1 MVKSSL
7 RTRGQSSIPR
17 APGAVAVVILQVR
30 LVPTISSGAWC
41 YLAPGLVAETEGL
54 GLAAGMGN
62 RTRACLT
69 SLGLLWAL
77 SRFYTALF
85 LAHKPMFFI

>member
-1 MVKSSL
+1 MLKSSL
-7 RTRGQSSIPR
+7 RTRGQSSIPQ

-41 YLAPGLVAETEGL
+41 HLVPGVVAEVEGL

-62 RTRACLT
+62 PTQACLT
-69 SLGLLWAL
+69 SLCLFWAL
-77 SRFYTALF
+77 SHFYAALF
-85 LAHKPMFFI
+85 LAHKPMFLI